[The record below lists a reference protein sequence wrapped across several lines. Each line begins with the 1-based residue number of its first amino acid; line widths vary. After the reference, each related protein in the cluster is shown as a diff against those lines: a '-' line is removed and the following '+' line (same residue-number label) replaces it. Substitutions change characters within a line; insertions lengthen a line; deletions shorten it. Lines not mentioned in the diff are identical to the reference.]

1 MTDIAIKAQN
11 ISKSFNYQTK
21 GLSNFIFNKNSSNN
35 KFLALDDIS
44 FEVPRG
50 KMYAIIGLN
59 GSGKTT
65 LLRILAGIYK
75 PDSGSVTIN
84 GKLAPILHTGT
95 GFNDEFTAKDNIITS
110 GIILGMKKSE
120 AISKVDKIINFAELQ
135 KFANQKI
142 KHYSSGMKARLACS
156 IALEINPDILLM
168 DEILST
174 GDMKFREKSF
184 KAFLRFK
191 EEGKTILY
199 STHSIRMVK
208 ALAEKV
214 ILLHKG
220 KFVMID
226 EPETVLAKYKELT
239 NEKREKN

>member
-1 MTDIAIKAQN
+1 MTDVAIKAQN
-11 ISKSFNYQTK
+11 ISKTFSYQTK
-21 GLSNFIFNKNSSNN
+21 GLSNFVFNRNSRKN
-35 KFLALDDIS
+35 KFLALDNIS
-44 FEVPRG
+44 FEVPIG

-65 LLRILAGIYK
+65 LLRILAGIYQ
-75 PDSGSVTIN
+75 PDSGYVTIN

-120 AISKVDKIINFAELQ
+120 AIDKVDKIIKFAELR

-174 GDMKFREKSF
+174 GDIKFREKSF
-184 KAFLRFK
+184 KSFLQFK
-191 EEGKTILY
+191 EKGKTILY
-199 STHSIRMVK
+199 TTHSLRMVK
-208 ALAEKV
+208 ELAEGV

-220 KFVMID
+220 RIVTIG
-226 EPETVLAKYKELT
+226 EPDLVLSKYKELS
-239 NEKREKN
+239 NEKRETN

>member
-1 MTDIAIKAQN
+1 MTEIAIKAQN
-11 ISKSFNYQTK
+11 ISKAFSYQMK
-21 GLSNFIFNKNSSNN
+21 GISNFVFSKNSSKN
-35 KFLALDDIS
+35 KFLALDNIS
-44 FEVPRG
+44 FEVPVG

-65 LLRILAGIYK
+65 LLRVLAGIYK

-95 GFNDEFTAKDNIITS
+95 GFNDEYTAKDNIITS

-120 AISKVDKIINFAELQ
+120 VISKVDKIINFAELQ

-174 GDMKFREKSF
+174 GDIKFKEKSF
-184 KAFLRFK
+184 KEFLRFK
-191 EEGKTILY
+191 EKGKTILY
-199 STHSIRMVK
+199 TTHSIGMVK
-208 ALAEKV
+208 KLAEKV
-214 ILLHKG
+214 ILLDKG
-220 KFVMID
+220 RIVTID
-226 EPETVLAKYKELT
+226 EPEVALSKYKELS

>member
-1 MTDIAIKAQN
+1 MTEIAIKAEN
-11 ISKSFNYQTK
+11 ISKTFSYQMK
-21 GLSNFIFNKNSSNN
+21 SLSKIFSKNSRNN
-35 KFLALDDIS
+35 KFLVLDDIS
-44 FEVPRG
+44 FEVPVG
-50 KMYAIIGLN
+50 KMYAIMGLN

-95 GFNDEFTAKDNIITS
+95 GFNDEFTAKDNIVTS
-110 GIILGMKKSE
+110 GIVLGMKKE
-120 AISKVDKIINFAELQ
+120 EVLGKVNKIIKFAELQ
-135 KFANQKI
+135 KFTNQQI

-174 GDMKFREKSF
+174 GDIKFKEKSF

-191 EEGKTILY
+191 EKGKTILY
-199 STHSIRMVK
+199 TTHSIGMVK
-208 ALAEKV
+208 KLAEKV
-214 ILLHKG
+214 ILLDKG
-220 KFVMID
+220 RIVTID
-226 EPETVLAKYKELT
+226 EPEVVLSKYKELS

>member
-1 MTDIAIKAQN
+1 MTDVAIKAQN
-11 ISKSFNYQTK
+11 ISKTFSYQMK
-21 GLSNFIFNKNSSNN
+21 GLSNFVFNKNSSKN
-35 KFLALDDIS
+35 KFLALDNIS
-44 FEVPRG
+44 FEVPVG

-95 GFNDEFTAKDNIITS
+95 GFNDEFTAKDNIVTS

-174 GDMKFREKSF
+174 GDIKFKEKSF

-191 EEGKTILY
+191 EKGKTILY
-199 STHSIRMVK
+199 TTHSIGMVK
-208 ALAEKV
+208 KLAEKV
-214 ILLHKG
+214 ILLHNG
-220 KFVMID
+220 KIASIG
-226 EPETVLAKYKELT
+226 EPDLVLSKYQELS
-239 NEKREKN
+239 NEKHGKN

>member
-1 MTDIAIKAQN
+1 MTDVAIKAQN
-11 ISKSFNYQTK
+11 ISKTFSYQKK
-21 GLSNFIFNKNSSNN
+21 GLSNFVLNKNSRKK

-65 LLRILAGIYK
+65 LLRILAGIFK
-75 PDSGSVTIN
+75 SDSGSVTIN

-95 GFNDEFTAKDNIITS
+95 GFNDEFTARDNIITS

-120 AISKVDKIINFAELQ
+120 IISKVDKILNFAELQ

-156 IALEINPDILLM
+156 TALQVNPDILLM

-174 GDMKFREKSF
+174 GDIKFREKSF
-184 KAFLRFK
+184 KSFLRFK
-191 EEGKTILY
+191 EKGKTILY
-199 STHSIRMVK
+199 TTHSLRMVK
-208 ALAEKV
+208 ELAEGV

-220 KFVMID
+220 RIVTIG
-226 EPETVLAKYKELT
+226 EPDLVLSKYKELS
-239 NEKREKN
+239 NEKRENN

>member
-1 MTDIAIKAQN
+1 MTDIAIKAEN
-11 ISKSFNYQTK
+11 ISKTFNYQMK
-21 GLSNFIFNKNSSNN
+21 GLSNFVFNKNSSKN
-35 KFLALDDIS
+35 KFLALDNIS
-44 FEVPRG
+44 FEVPIG

-120 AISKVDKIINFAELQ
+120 VISKVDKIINFAELQ
-135 KFANQKI
+135 KFANQNI

-174 GDMKFREKSF
+174 GDVKFKEKSF

-191 EEGKTILY
+191 EKGKTILY
-199 STHSIRMVK
+199 TTHSIGMVK
-208 ALAEKV
+208 KLADKV
-214 ILLHKG
+214 ILVHKG
-220 KFVMID
+220 RIVTID
-226 EPETVLAKYKELT
+226 EPDLVLAKYKELS
-239 NEKREKN
+239 NEKRKNN

>member
-11 ISKSFNYQTK
+11 ISKTFNYQTK

-110 GIILGMKKSE
+110 GIIL
-120 AISKVDKIINFAELQ
+120 FAELQ

-239 NEKREKN
+239 NEKRGKN